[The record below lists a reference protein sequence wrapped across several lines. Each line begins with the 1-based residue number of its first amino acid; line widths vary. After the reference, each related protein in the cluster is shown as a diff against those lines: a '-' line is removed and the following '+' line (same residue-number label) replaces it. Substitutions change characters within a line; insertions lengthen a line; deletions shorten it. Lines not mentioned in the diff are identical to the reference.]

1 MGSPHNYS
9 QLWRSP
15 LAALRWGKREPEKN
29 VDIGFGVVRALWR
42 LPWGCCIAGRN
53 QRETWKRVLI
63 VNTDNQPLK
72 MKTSSF
78 LMRAL
83 AVLFVGG
90 VAAYQI
96 WGGPETLGAN
106 KHHKDILKTGK
117 NLYSQTGEELAIRDF
132 FQDRKGGVFLD
143 VGAAHYRLHSTTFYL
158 EKHLDWT
165 GIAVDALDRYRGEYE
180 THRPNT
186 KFYSY
191 LVSNVS
197 GQIETFYQLDGNL
210 LMSTVKKDRAEK
222 FSKEDYT
229 EIKLAT
235 ITLNDLLAQS
245 ELEKLDFLSM
255 DIEDAEP
262 AALAGFDIQRYKPD
276 LVCIEAHPSIQ
287 EELTKYFRENN
298 YEKIEKYSELRGGLN
313 WYFQPSR

>member
-1 MGSPHNYS
+1 V
-9 QLWRSP
+9 
-15 LAALRWGKREPEKN
+15 KN
-29 VDIGFGVVRALWR
+29 ANVGFGRTFALDGDYPTDVVL
-42 LPWGCCIAGRN
+42 LMAGSNEASAHIEKRN
-53 QRETWKRVLI
+53 LI
-63 VNTDNQPLK
+63 VDTDSRSLK
-72 MKTSSF
+72 EKASLF

-96 WGGPETLGAN
+96 WGGPETLGGDKN
-106 KHHKDILKTGK
+106 SKDILGTGK

-143 VGAAHYRLHSTTFYL
+143 IGAAHYRLHSTTFYL

-180 THRPNT
+180 KHRPDT

-197 GQIETFYQLDGNL
+197 GQIETFYQPDGNL
-210 LMSTVKKDRAEK
+210 LIPTVKKDRAEK
-222 FSKEDYT
+222 FSEKNHA

-235 ITLNDLLAQS
+235 ITINDLLMQS
-245 ELEKLDFLSM
+245 EVEKIDFLSM

-276 LVCIEAHPSIQ
+276 LVCIEAHASIRD
-287 EELTKYFRENN
+287 ELTKYFQENN
-298 YEKIEKYSELRGGLN
+298 YEKIERYSVLRGGLN
-313 WYFQPSR
+313 WYFQRNR